1 MQMML
6 TALIVFMTVGV
17 ILSANLLAQFGIE
30 KDYLLIGLGA
40 VVITGLVAYRGL
52 ALIIIILLLSMSI
65 NLPPDFLEQFY
76 LDREILIVVT
86 LLMVIFPLVY
96 REFAGKR

>member
-1 MQMML
+1 MQMVL
-6 TALIVFMTVGV
+6 TALIVFLTVGV

-40 VVITGLVAYRGL
+40 IVITGLVAYRGL

-65 NLPPDFLEQFY
+65 NLPADFLEQFY

-96 REFAGKR
+96 REFAGKK